1 MCARIPTLSYSEKIL
16 LLVLNRGIRE
26 RMWRASIWS
35 IGVFLPLWRRVRDSQ
50 VSGGGGL
57 LSACVVVL
65 SMPSISA
72 GPVGV
77 TVVLAISFPNK
88 KLGTT
93 NGLSFV

>member
-1 MCARIPTLSYSEKIL
+1 M
-16 LLVLNRGIRE
+16 
-26 RMWRASIWS
+26 
-35 IGVFLPLWRRVRDSQ
+35 PLWRRVRDSQ

-57 LSACVVVL
+57 ISACVVVF